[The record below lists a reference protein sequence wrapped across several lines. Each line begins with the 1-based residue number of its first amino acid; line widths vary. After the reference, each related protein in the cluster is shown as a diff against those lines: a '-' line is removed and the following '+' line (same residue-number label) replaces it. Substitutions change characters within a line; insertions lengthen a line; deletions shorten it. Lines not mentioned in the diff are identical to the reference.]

1 MGATSLEHYVF
12 KSRIVSAGYDK
23 YGNPRYSI
31 SIPKEVVEKVKH
43 LHGREVIVHVIVPDS
58 W

>member
-1 MGATSLEHYVF
+1 MEHYVF
-12 KSRIVSAGYDK
+12 KSRVISAGYDK

-31 SIPKEVVEKVKH
+31 SIPKEVVEKIKR